1 MAKKI
6 LIIDDSALM
15 RRVISDII
23 KSGNDYEVAAVAKD
37 GLEGLDMIVSNPGLY
52 SAVILDINMPKMN
65 GLELLEKL
73 QKMHIEQ
80 KVIVVSTVAKQ
91 GARETIRALELGAF
105 DFVTKPE
112 NYLETKGENFK
123 KRIYEI
129 LDVATS
135 SSKTDRLS
143 ASAVPKP
150 SMYDTISG
158 GRHSES
164 VTGTQM
170 KSNFGMYVSGDEV
183 AKSRDTEGL
192 KSSALTGS
200 LQGSTTGSHERN
212 TGALKAGSTAASQL
226 GKTAVGQTDDGLF
239 DSSRYLGIKRGKSKI
254 VALACSTGGPKSLQ
268 QVIPMLPGKLDAP
281 VVLVQHMP
289 AGFTLSLA
297 QRLDEM
303 SSIHVKEAEDGDVLK
318 NGTVYIAPG
327 GRHMRVVRS
336 GRECCIRL
344 SDEPA
349 VEGLRPCANLMY
361 ESLENCGYDEVTCVV
376 LTGMGADGTNGIKG
390 LAARHVNIHVIAQDE
405 DTCIVYGMP
414 KAIAQSGLVDEVVPL
429 SRVAEEITRN
439 VGVS

>member
-1 MAKKI
+1 MVKKI

-23 KSGNDYEVAAVAKD
+23 KSSNDYEVAAIAKD
-37 GLEGLDMIVSNPGLY
+37 GLEGFDMIVSNPNLY

-80 KVIVVSTVAKQ
+80 TVIVVSTVAKQ
-91 GARETIRALELGAF
+91 GAKETIRALELGAF

-112 NYLETKGENFK
+112 NYLETKGEAFR
-123 KRIYEI
+123 KRIHEM
-129 LDVATS
+129 LDVATAS
-135 SSKTDRLS
+135 SRRTILS
-143 ASAVPKP
+143 AAAVSRTSIPDK
-150 SMYDTISG
+150 SSG
-158 GRHSES
+158 GAQPRSAA
-164 VTGTQM
+164 GTQLR
-170 KSNFGMYVSGDEV
+170 STPGLQTAGAEAAQARAAGGLRAGIQPGSHAGSHAGTAD
-183 AKSRDTEGL
+183 SL
-192 KSSALTGS
+192 KSSG
-200 LQGSTTGSHERN
+200 
-212 TGALKAGSTAASQL
+212 TAPSQL
-226 GKTAVGQTDDGLF
+226 RSAEAGQTADGIF
-239 DSSRYLGIKRGKSKI
+239 DSSRYLGVKQGKNKI

-268 QVIPMLPGKLDAP
+268 QVIPMLPGSLDAP

-336 GRECCIRL
+336 GRECYIRL

-361 ESLENCGYDEVTCVV
+361 ESLESCGYDEVTCVV

-414 KAIAQSGLVDEVVPL
+414 KAIAQSGLVNEVVPL

>member
-6 LIIDDSALM
+6 LIVDDSALM

-23 KSGNDYEVAAVAKD
+23 KLSNDYEVAAIAKD
-37 GLEGLDMIVSNPGLY
+37 GLEGLDMIVSNPKLY

-65 GLELLEKL
+65 GLELLERL

-80 KVIVVSTVAKQ
+80 TVIVVSTVAKQ
-91 GARETIRALELGAF
+91 GAKETIRALELGAF

-112 NYLETKGENFK
+112 NYLETKGEVFR

-129 LDVATS
+129 LDVATA
-135 SSKTDRLS
+135 SSKGSVFSAGSVPRTSVSETKQGGSQQRSAADRQARSRDSFAAGTS
-143 ASAVPKP
+143 ASAQIRSTSGLRTGTLANGVPVSTASSPVIDADSLK
-150 SMYDTISG
+150 SG
-158 GRHSES
+158 GTPASHS
-164 VTGTQM
+164 
-170 KSNFGMYVSGDEV
+170 
-183 AKSRDTEGL
+183 
-192 KSSALTGS
+192 
-200 LQGSTTGSHERN
+200 GSTE
-212 TGALKAGSTAASQL
+212 
-226 GKTAVGQTDDGLF
+226 AVQSEGGVF
-239 DSSRYLGIKRGKSKI
+239 NSSRYIGVKRGKSKI

-268 QVIPMLPGKLDAP
+268 QVIPMLPSGLDAP

-297 QRLDEM
+297 QRLDEI
-303 SSIHVKEAEDGDVLK
+303 SEVHVKEAEDGEVLK

-327 GRHMRVVRS
+327 GRHMRIVRS
-336 GRECCIRL
+336 KMECYIRL

-361 ESLENCGYDEVTCVV
+361 ESLESCGYDEVTCVV

-429 SRVAEEITRN
+429 SGVAEEITRN